1 VPAWALRVIAVIITG
16 LSMVG
21 STSYALAHPKNPNA
35 PLQPP
40 VVEPEPGGGGPGL
53 PSEAS
58 VPTAPPPFRTLA
70 PTEPPTPSPSPK
82 PTTPAPTARFTAAV
96 TRTSPPPTP
105 TPRATATLRAI
116 PQVTLSAGVRATSL
130 PKVTIT
136 HSS

>member
-1 VPAWALRVIAVIITG
+1 MPAWALRIIALVITG

-40 VVEPEPGGGGPGL
+40 VVTREPVVEPE
-53 PSEAS
+53 SE
-58 VPTAPPPFRTLA
+58 PTAPPPFRTLA

-82 PTTPAPTARFTAAV
+82 PTTPAPTARITAAV
-96 TRTSPPPTP
+96 TRTSPPPTA

-116 PQVTLSAGVRATSL
+116 PQITLSAGVRATSL

-136 HSS
+136 HVS

>member
-1 VPAWALRVIAVIITG
+1 VPTWALRAIALVITG

-35 PLQPP
+35 PLRPP
-40 VVEPEPGGGGPGL
+40 VVGTPEPTLDPEPE
-53 PSEAS
+53 
-58 VPTAPPPFRTLA
+58 PTAPPPFRTLA

-82 PTTPAPTARFTAAV
+82 PTTPAPTARLTAAV

-105 TPRATATLRAI
+105 TPRATATLRAV
-116 PQVTLSAGVRATSL
+116 PQITLSAGVRATSL